1 MHGTCSYPHK
11 LVRNGN
17 SVHQHTNLEERAVKV
32 EIPLGRATG
41 KEKSVAKKHRKTC
54 SYDSYI
60 KDVVFGD
67 KKVELNRKEI
77 LENRLNKELVGE
89 GIRILKMNDNE
100 HFNLDLFHQVV
111 GLFDS
116 IQTSNGENL
125 FKLAEQIEDIK
136 NAIYP
141 ENEGEMVQVK
151 RKVKAVNNTVVNSVI
166 ANYNANDSDDADY
179 QKIGRKLLSI
189 EEKDNDEE
197 NNSAE
202 DEPLGENY
210 PDETSEK
217 LMDNDDIE
225 SISNAETHDHDANED
240 HTSEEADND
249 YDYDYDSVDDFDL
262 LDEES
267 LTSMLNDYEEMSEKL
282 QVIKDLIDTL
292 ETKIASKNDEELQTS
307 AIQSLIV
314 YLYAM
319 EDLKLKVAN
328 ASSNDKEN
336 FNNLN
341 IRLNNLKETHLKQV
355 THLETFVEKAW
366 SIFLKLLDEDV
377 IQTFKRN
384 DVINLINEFVFNFHY
399 ASEIEKIIIR
409 RNIPDEL
416 DMITGDSDDI
426 KVMTKFYKTL
436 GIEPEVHDEGYFSQA
451 LQGFVSDG
459 DEEELDASFQS
470 RNLLSVK
477 EDKLYGHCSK
487 DDPDC
492 ESEERS
498 VFSEVR
504 GKSISTTLPPKV
516 STVESIYR
524 EPRKQPIL
532 GLDRCKDF
540 LARTEE
546 FSNNPEILEENM
558 GKMSSSQKIKAIK
571 HFLSQMKKSQK
582 MLEEYKSIQESI
594 EDPQDYQKC
603 HKMLKAAL
611 AAIQSQASNTKWM
624 GHLTSLMA
632 SHDPQVINQ
641 LKDILTPENQ
651 DEDDQGQ
658 FQSRKL
664 LSIEEDND
672 EYCDKSDEDC
682 GSAQENLYLHENNV
696 NGEDVEQS
704 SSSGSSDKD
713 KNLVDE
719 LKKELDE
726 AFEESKSPK
735 KMKSES
741 NSAVERCQALLVSSK
756 KYLKG
761 SRKDTTLKDIQTMNP
776 KQKVKALKSFMAR
789 MTKSKELLDEY
800 QDITS
805 SMKDHSDIQLC
816 QPILKEA
823 MGNLAEIQAHAGNTE
838 WMGHMSSLL
847 ESNDPDV
854 LRDLNDIMA
863 NKMN

>member
-1 MHGTCSYPHK
+1 M
-11 LVRNGN
+11 VRNGN
-17 SVHQHTNLEERAVKV
+17 SVRQRSYLEEKAVKV
-32 EIPLGRATG
+32 EIPIGKG
-41 KEKSVAKKHRKTC
+41 KETEKYVAKENHKTC
-54 SYDSYI
+54 SYNSYI
-60 KDVVFGD
+60 KHVVFGD
-67 KKVELNRKEI
+67 KKVDLNRKEV

-89 GIRILKMNDNE
+89 GIRILKMNDND
-100 HFNLDLFHQVV
+100 HFNLDLFHQIV

-116 IQTSNGENL
+116 IQTSKGENL

-141 ENEGEMVQVK
+141 EKEGEMVQVY

-166 ANYNANDSDDADY
+166 TNYNDSDSDDADY

-189 EEKDNDEE
+189 EEINNEE
-197 NNSAE
+197 ESSALLF
-202 DEPLGENY
+202 EPLGDDDSEEN
-210 PDETSEK
+210 TEK
-217 LMDNDDIE
+217 LRNDALIDNDIE
-225 SISNAETHDHDANED
+225 SVSNAETHDQIVDEYDDQTSEDADNED
-240 HTSEEADND
+240 D

-267 LTSMLNDYEEMSEKL
+267 LASMLNDYEEMSEKL
-282 QVIKDLIDTL
+282 KVIKDLIDTL

-319 EDLKLKVAN
+319 EDLKIKVAN
-328 ASSNDKEN
+328 ASSEDKEN
-336 FNNLN
+336 FKDLN

-355 THLETFVEKAW
+355 THLEAFVEKAW

-377 IQTFKRN
+377 IETFKRN

-416 DMITGDSDDI
+416 DMIAGGSEDI

-459 DEEELDASFQS
+459 DEEELDDSFQS

-477 EDKLYGHCSK
+477 EDKIYGHCSK

-504 GKSISTTLPPKV
+504 GKSISTTFPPKV
-516 STVESIYR
+516 STVQSIHT
-524 EPRKQPIL
+524 ETTKPPIL

-540 LARTEE
+540 LARTKE

-558 GKMSSSQKIKAIK
+558 GKMTSSQKVKAIK

-641 LKDILTPENQ
+641 LKDILTPSNE
-651 DEDDQGQ
+651 DEDEQSQ

-664 LSIEEDND
+664 LSIEEDSD
-672 EYCDKSDEDC
+672 EYCDENGEDC
-682 GSAQENLYLHENNV
+682 GSAEENLYLHEDNV
-696 NGEDVEQS
+696 NEDDVEQS
-704 SSSGSSDKD
+704 SSSGSSDKSN
-713 KNLVDE
+713 KLVDE
-719 LKKELDE
+719 LHKELDE
-726 AFEESKSPK
+726 AFEESKKPK
-735 KMKSES
+735 KIKSKS
-741 NSAVERCQALLVSSK
+741 VSAIERCQALVVNSR

-800 QDITS
+800 QDISS

-854 LRDLNDIMA
+854 LSELNDIMA
-863 NKMN
+863 SKMN